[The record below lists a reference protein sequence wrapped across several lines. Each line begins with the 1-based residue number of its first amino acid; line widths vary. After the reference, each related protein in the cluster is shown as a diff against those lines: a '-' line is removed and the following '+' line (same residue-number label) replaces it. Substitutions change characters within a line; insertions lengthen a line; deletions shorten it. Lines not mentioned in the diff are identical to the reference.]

1 MINNLTEFLAENL
14 TDSMIKNLNV
24 LGIVLLANFLVVLAY
39 WILNIP
45 FNSKQDRKAY
55 VICGVI
61 MLLCPVVGS
70 CFFALARVFYRA
82 FFYEPVDL
90 DGIIFSKERVRTF
103 IRADE
108 ESERN
113 MVPLEEAIEVASTDE
128 LRNLM
133 MNIVRGDIQK
143 SLAAIALALN
153 SEDTET
159 AHYAASVLQ
168 DALNDFRATV
178 QKELHRLRS
187 ATEGNVGVSAG
198 MLIDYMNQVLRQ
210 RVLTDIEQK
219 DYIKIMDEVCEILYE
234 YEKERMTSAQFE
246 AIALRALEME
256 EFDICQKWCERAVY
270 QYPNTLSTY
279 TCQLK
284 LFFNSGQK
292 ERFFEVLDELK
303 KSSIVI
309 DSETLELIR
318 VFQ

>member
-24 LGIVLLANFLVVLAY
+24 LGIVLLANFLVVLVY

-45 FNSKQDRKAY
+45 FNPKQDRKAY

-61 MLLCPVVGS
+61 MLLCPVVGP

-178 QKELHRLRS
+178 QKELHKLRS

-292 ERFFEVLDELK
+292 ERFFEVLEELK

>member
-1 MINNLTEFLAENL
+1 
-14 TDSMIKNLNV
+14 
-24 LGIVLLANFLVVLAY
+24 
-39 WILNIP
+39 
-45 FNSKQDRKAY
+45 
-55 VICGVI
+55 
-61 MLLCPVVGS
+61 MLLCPVVGP
-70 CFFALARVFYRA
+70 CFFALAQVFYRA

-178 QKELHRLRS
+178 QKELHKLRS

-292 ERFFEVLDELK
+292 ERFFEVLEELK

>member
-1 MINNLTEFLAENL
+1 MIEYLTENLTEDMLK
-14 TDSMIKNLNV
+14 SLNV
-24 LGIVLLANFLVVLAY
+24 LGIALLVNFLIVLVY
-39 WILNIP
+39 WIWNIP
-45 FNSKQDRKAY
+45 FRPKGDKKAFL
-55 VICGVI
+55 ICGLI
-61 MLLCPVVGS
+61 MLMCPLIGPI
-70 CFFALARVFYRA
+70 FFGIAHLFYRA
-82 FFYEPVDL
+82 FFFDPVDL
-90 DGIIFSKERVRTF
+90 DGVIFSKERVRTF
-103 IRADE
+103 VRVDE

-143 SLAAIALALN
+143 SLDTIALALN

-178 QKELHRLRS
+178 QKEVIKLKS
-187 ATEGNVGVSAG
+187 ETGGSVAASAG
-198 MLIDYMNQVLRQ
+198 MLIDYMNQVLKQ
-210 RVLTDIEQK
+210 KVLTDLEQT
-219 DYIKIMDEVCEILYE
+219 DYVSIMDEVCDIMYE

-246 AIALRALEME
+246 AMALRALEIE
-256 EFDICQKWCERAVY
+256 EYELCQKWCERAVY

-292 ERFFEVLDELK
+292 ERFFEILNELK
-303 KSSIVI
+303 SSSIVI
-309 DSETLELIR
+309 DNETLEMIR
-318 VFQ
+318 VFR